1 MLNAQVRVCCAEPYP
16 GVKMQLPKESYE
28 IHACKH
34 CFGHLTTEIV
44 PNNRN
49 EIGSRHYMS
58 AEISSPSPPV
68 LGIFRFHKT
77 WVGIS
82 MTHSPV
88 IHLSLLYLWHCH
100 KRLKIKIF
108 FFFLF
113 LKRWIHHFKPNA
125 FVWHP
130 FRHWVHPQCR
140 GRAHQHQSFSPELH
154 LLQTFVHAKPDVQR
168 DHRISMSWSYRGFL
182 QINIL

>member
-1 MLNAQVRVCCAEPYP
+1 MLTGPRWYAQCSGQSVLCRAISWCQDAICQRKLWNPR
-16 GVKMQLPKESYE
+16 
-28 IHACKH
+28 CKH
-34 CFGHLTTEIV
+34 CVGHLTTEIV
-44 PNNRN
+44 PNNWN

-100 KRLKIKIF
+100 KRLKIRIF
-108 FFFLF
+108 SFCLRGEFIISSQMHLCSFCLNTGCIPSAGAEHISTNPSAQNCICCKPLCTRN
-113 LKRWIHHFKPNA
+113 LK
-125 FVWHP
+125 
-130 FRHWVHPQCR
+130 CR
-140 GRAHQHQSFSPELH
+140 GTTE
-154 LLQTFVHAKPDVQR
+154 
-168 DHRISMSWSYRGFL
+168 
-182 QINIL
+182 

>member
-44 PNNRN
+44 PNNWN

-100 KRLKIKIF
+100 KRLKIRIF
-108 FFFLF
+108 FSFFFRGEFIISSQMHLCSIC
-113 LKRWIHHFKPNA
+113 LDTGCIPSAGAEHISTNPSAQNCICCKPLCTRNLT
-125 FVWHP
+125 
-130 FRHWVHPQCR
+130 CR
-140 GRAHQHQSFSPELH
+140 GTTE
-154 LLQTFVHAKPDVQR
+154 
-168 DHRISMSWSYRGFL
+168 
-182 QINIL
+182 

>member
-16 GVKMQLPKESYE
+16 GVRMQFAKESYE

-34 CFGHLTTEIV
+34 CVGHLTTEIV
-44 PNNRN
+44 PNNWN

-100 KRLKIKIF
+100 KRLKIRIF
-108 FFFLF
+108 SFCLRGEFIISSQMHLCSFCLNTGCLPSAGAEHISTNPSAQNCICCKPLCTRN
-113 LKRWIHHFKPNA
+113 LK
-125 FVWHP
+125 
-130 FRHWVHPQCR
+130 C
-140 GRAHQHQSFSPELH
+140 GGTTE
-154 LLQTFVHAKPDVQR
+154 
-168 DHRISMSWSYRGFL
+168 
-182 QINIL
+182 